1 MRSFWVER
9 FDINQH
15 GELCV
20 YVVGRTGTEKKDL
33 SSVCLKLPIKPLSL
47 HGRIHEMPEKRPYST
62 LIITGSFSIGQAH
75 QWILEALPEVPDIV
89 QGDLEVIIFQS
100 TFIKSVLKVDYRAG
114 MLTLTS
120 DNVTTLAIMK
130 ETITRSAN
138 LRSMQISVKANINDN
153 VAKHMLNLIDS
164 KLKRLSGLSARY
176 QLVDALQ
183 EIVGQQNYE
192 FLDKKYYDILKN
204 RKKLGDEVKTAPA
217 ELQALYGVI
226 TDLFVDKHMFK
237 GHRLQH
243 LLPQLTEL
251 LQQYDRDKVLQFIEA
266 GGDVRT
272 K

>member
-1 MRSFWVER
+1 
-9 FDINQH
+9 
-15 GELCV
+15 
-20 YVVGRTGTEKKDL
+20 
-33 SSVCLKLPIKPLSL
+33 
-47 HGRIHEMPEKRPYST
+47 
-62 LIITGSFSIGQAH
+62 
-75 QWILEALPEVPDIV
+75 
-89 QGDLEVIIFQS
+89 
-100 TFIKSVLKVDYRAG
+100 
-114 MLTLTS
+114 
-120 DNVTTLAIMK
+120 
-130 ETITRSAN
+130 
-138 LRSMQISVKANINDN
+138 
-153 VAKHMLNLIDS
+153 MLNLIDS